1 MATKHLVLYKVLLK
15 STQSNFDGADTEEAR
30 ASHASSQNDGAY
42 GKYNTGA
49 SHTFKEARKPNPDEK
64 KDYQAIKS
72 VVNKDV
78 KELKKIIEKRLKIKR
93 MQIVINITE
102 DFVRN
107 SFVFILKSSLACFIK
122 GQESQELDVAFQLLV
137 DCSGSMYNKMEETKK
152 SVVLFHEALKSL
164 KSRTLLAD
172 FGKML

>member
-1 MATKHLVLYKVLLK
+1 MATKHLALYKVLLKK
-15 STQSNFDGADTEEAR
+15 STQSNFDGADTKEAR

-78 KELKKIIEKRLKIKR
+78 KELKKIIEK
-93 MQIVINITE
+93 N
-102 DFVRN
+102 D
-107 SFVFILKSSLACFIK
+107 
-122 GQESQELDVAFQLLV
+122 
-137 DCSGSMYNKMEETKK
+137 
-152 SVVLFHEALKSL
+152 
-164 KSRTLLAD
+164 
-172 FGKML
+172 